1 VKRDTAPEPT
11 LDGDDA
17 VEWGGNEVTPVARVC
32 PDCTAEQIVV
42 GNFVPPPDSVGSAWG
57 IARCCGTVNQ
67 GLWRWCWTQGDVTE
81 PALGRRTSYDRRKVK
96 R

>member
-42 GNFVPPPDSVGSAWG
+42 GNFVPPPDSMG
-57 IARCCGTVNQ
+57 ARGESRAAA
-67 GLWRWCWTQGDVTE
+67 G
-81 PALGRRTSYDRRKVK
+81 P
-96 R
+96 